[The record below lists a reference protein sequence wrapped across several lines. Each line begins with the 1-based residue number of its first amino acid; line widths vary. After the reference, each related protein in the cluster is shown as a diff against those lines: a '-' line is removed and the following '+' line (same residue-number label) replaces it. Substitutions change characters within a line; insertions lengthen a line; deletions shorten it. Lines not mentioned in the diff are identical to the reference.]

1 MKNKKG
7 FTLIELLA
15 VIVILAIIM
24 VIATMQVNKTIKKA
38 KQDSYEITAKELIK
52 QIKGKIALGEEYRCF
67 NGNHEPDVTEYS
79 ESLTSLFNG
88 NYKNICNKYVYGK
101 ENEGRAC
108 KRDFGTNTCQKLY
121 NLSDD
126 YRMMVYYQPCTDS
139 VYMFLDASSGNSK
152 LKGITKTHNE
162 TLIEYLHQ
170 EDTSVALYSNYY
182 KIRVTEDKKRG
193 YKIGSNFIKKKNR
206 NSKCI
211 KDYSYECCINDYSY
225 ECQLKLNSDKAGEK
239 NDKLKESGINKIVEE
254 YDSKSYIGI
263 ENACKLLYGN

>member
-139 VYMFLDASSGNSK
+139 VYMFLDASFGNSK
-152 LKGITKTHNE
+152 LKGITKTHNA
-162 TLIEYLHQ
+162 TFIEKLGQ
-170 EDTSVALYSNYY
+170 EDTEVKLYSNDY
-182 KIRVTEDKKRG
+182 KIKVAENTIAYNKIVNEDKNKE
-193 YKIGSNFIKKKNR
+193 
-206 NSKCI
+206 CE
-211 KDYSYECCINDYSY
+211 KDKEGKLINYSY
-225 ECQLKLNSDKAGEK
+225 ECQLNLKSNEASNKKSLLNEKINNLTGVVKYNGEYYM
-239 NDKLKESGINKIVEE
+239 GIK
-254 YDSKSYIGI
+254 D
-263 ENACKLLYGN
+263 ACELLYNN

>member
-24 VIATMQVNKTIKKA
+24 VIATMQVNKTIKKTR
-38 KQDSYEITAKELIK
+38 QDAYELTAKELIK

-67 NGNHEPDVTEYS
+67 NGDGEYEVTEYS
-79 ESLTSLFNG
+79 KSLTTLFTN
-88 NYKNICNKYVYGK
+88 NYQNICNIEDNKNY
-101 ENEGRAC
+101 C

-126 YRMMVYYQPCTDS
+126 YRMMVYYQSCDNK
-139 VYMFLDASSGNSK
+139 VYMFLDASASSSK

-162 TLIEYLHQ
+162 TFIEKLGQ
-170 EDTSVALYSNYY
+170 TDTRVALYSNKY
-182 KIRVTEDKKRG
+182 KITVSDTAIG
-193 YKIGSNFIKKKNR
+193 YNDIKKKN
-206 NSKCI
+206 SK
-211 KDYSYECCINDYSY
+211 CINDYSY
-225 ECQLKLNSDKAGEK
+225 QCQLGLNSDEADTK
-239 NDKLKESGINKIVEE
+239 NKKLQEYKSDAGINKTVEE
-254 YDSKSYIGI
+254 HDSKYYMGI

>member
-38 KQDSYEITAKELIK
+38 RQDAYELTAKELIK

-67 NGNHEPDVTEYS
+67 NGGGEYEVTEYS
-79 ESLTSLFNG
+79 KSLTTLFSN
-88 NYKNICNKYVYGK
+88 NYKDICNVDDNK
-101 ENEGRAC
+101 NPC

-126 YRMMVYYQPCTDS
+126 YRMMVYYQSCTNG
-139 VYMFLDASSGNSK
+139 VYMFLDASASSSK
-152 LKGITKTHNE
+152 LKGIKKTHNE
-162 TLIEYLHQ
+162 TLIEYLPQ
-170 EDTSVALYSNYY
+170 EDTSVALCSNDY

-193 YKIGSNFIKKKNR
+193 YKIGYNFIKKKNR

-211 KDYSYECCINDYSY
+211 NDYSY
-225 ECQLKLNSDKAGEK
+225 QCQLGLNSDEADTK
-239 NDKLKESGINKIVEE
+239 NKKLKESGIK
-254 YDSKSYIGI
+254 DYIGI
-263 ENACKLLYGN
+263 EDACNLLYGN

>member
-1 MKNKKG
+1 
-7 FTLIELLA
+7 
-15 VIVILAIIM
+15 
-24 VIATMQVNKTIKKA
+24 MQVNKTIKKA
-38 KQDSYEITAKELIK
+38 RQDSYEITAKELIK

-139 VYMFLDASSGNSK
+139 VYMFLDASFGNSK
-152 LKGITKTHNE
+152 LKGITKTHNA
-162 TLIEYLHQ
+162 TFIEKLGQ
-170 EDTSVALYSNYY
+170 EDTEVKLYSNDY
-182 KIRVTEDKKRG
+182 KIKVAENTIAYNKIVNEDKNKE
-193 YKIGSNFIKKKNR
+193 
-206 NSKCI
+206 CE
-211 KDYSYECCINDYSY
+211 KDKEGKLINYSY
-225 ECQLKLNSDKAGEK
+225 ECQLNLKSNEASNKKSLLNEKINNLTGVVKYNGEYYM
-239 NDKLKESGINKIVEE
+239 GIK
-254 YDSKSYIGI
+254 D
-263 ENACKLLYGN
+263 ACELLYNN

>member
-24 VIATMQVNKTIKKA
+24 VIATMQVNKTIKKSR
-38 KQDSYEITAKELIK
+38 QDAYELTAKELIK

-67 NGNHEPDVTEYS
+67 NGYYETDVTEYS
-79 ESLTSLFNG
+79 ESLTSVFNG
-88 NYKNICNKYVYGK
+88 NYRNICNKDVYGNT
-101 ENEGRAC
+101 NEGRAC

-162 TLIEYLHQ
+162 TFIEKLGQ
-170 EDTSVALYSNYY
+170 TD
-182 KIRVTEDKKRG
+182 
-193 YKIGSNFIKKKNR
+193 
-206 NSKCI
+206 NS
-211 KDYSYECCINDYSY
+211 ECTNTDYSY
-225 ECQLKLNSDKAGEK
+225 ECQLKLGSDKANQK
-239 NDKLKESGINKIVEE
+239 LSMLKEYKSNAGTLNNKVVKHGNKYYMGIK
-254 YDSKSYIGI
+254 D
-263 ENACKLLYGN
+263 ACELLYNN

>member
-38 KQDSYEITAKELIK
+38 RQDAYELTAKELIK

-67 NGNHEPDVTEYS
+67 NGDGEYEVTEYS
-79 ESLTSLFNG
+79 KSLTAFFSN
-88 NYKNICNKYVYGK
+88 NYQNICNVKG
-101 ENEGRAC
+101 NNNSC

-126 YRMMVYYQPCTDS
+126 YSMNVYYQSCTNG
-139 VYMFLDASSGNSK
+139 VYMFLDARASSSSK
-152 LKGITKTHNE
+152 LKGIKKTHNE
-162 TLIEYLHQ
+162 TLIEYLPQ
-170 EDTSVALYSNYY
+170 ENTSVALCSNDY

-193 YKIGSNFIKKKNR
+193 YKIGYNFIKKKNR
-206 NSKCI
+206 NSK
-211 KDYSYECCINDYSY
+211 CINDYSY

-239 NDKLKESGINKIVEE
+239 NDKLKESGIK
-254 YDSKSYIGI
+254 DYIGI
-263 ENACKLLYGN
+263 EDACNLLYGN

>member
-38 KQDSYEITAKELIK
+38 RQDSYEITAKELIK

-67 NGNHEPDVTEYS
+67 NGNYETDVTEYS
-79 ESLTSLFNG
+79 ESLTSVFNG
-88 NYKNICNKYVYGK
+88 NYRNICNKDVYGNI
-101 ENEGRAC
+101 NEGRAC

-139 VYMFLDASSGNSK
+139 VYMFLDASFGNSK

-162 TLIEYLHQ
+162 TFIEKLGQ
-170 EDTSVALYSNYY
+170 TDTTVGLYSNDY
-182 KIRVTEDKKRG
+182 KVTVTNE
-193 YKIGSNFIKKKNR
+193 KIAYNNITKKNG
-206 NSKCI
+206 
-211 KDYSYECCINDYSY
+211 ECTNTDYSY
-225 ECQLKLNSDKAGEK
+225 ECQLKLGSDKANQK
-239 NDKLKESGINKIVEE
+239 LSMLKEYKSNVGTLNSKVVKHGNKYYMGIK
-254 YDSKSYIGI
+254 D
-263 ENACKLLYGN
+263 ACEFLYND

>member
-38 KQDSYEITAKELIK
+38 RQDSYEITAKELIK

-67 NGNHEPDVTEYS
+67 NGNYETDVTEYS
-79 ESLTSLFNG
+79 ESLTSVFNG
-88 NYKNICNKYVYGK
+88 NYRNICNKDVYGNI
-101 ENEGRAC
+101 NEGRAC

-139 VYMFLDASSGNSK
+139 VYMFLDASFGNSK

-162 TLIEYLHQ
+162 TFIEKLGQ
-170 EDTSVALYSNYY
+170 TDTTVGLYSNDY
-182 KIRVTEDKKRG
+182 KVTVTNEG
-193 YKIGSNFIKKKNR
+193 IAYNNITKKNG
-206 NSKCI
+206 
-211 KDYSYECCINDYSY
+211 ECTNTDYSY
-225 ECQLKLNSDKAGEK
+225 ECQLKLGSDKANQK
-239 NDKLKESGINKIVEE
+239 LSMLKEYKSNVGTLNSKVVKHGNKYYMGIK
-254 YDSKSYIGI
+254 D
-263 ENACKLLYGN
+263 ACELLYNN

>member
-139 VYMFLDASSGNSK
+139 VYMFLDASFGNSK

-162 TLIEYLHQ
+162 TFIEKLGQ
-170 EDTSVALYSNYY
+170 EDTEVKLYSNDY
-182 KIRVTEDKKRG
+182 KIKVAENTIAYNKIVNEDKNKE
-193 YKIGSNFIKKKNR
+193 
-206 NSKCI
+206 CE
-211 KDYSYECCINDYSY
+211 KDKEGKLINYSY
-225 ECQLKLNSDKAGEK
+225 ECQLNLKSNEASNKKSLLNEKINNLTGVVKYNGE
-239 NDKLKESGINKIVEE
+239 
-254 YDSKSYIGI
+254 YYMGI
-263 ENACKLLYGN
+263 EAACELLYNN

>member
-38 KQDSYEITAKELIK
+38 RQDAYELTAKELIK

-67 NGNHEPDVTEYS
+67 NGDGEYEVTGYS
-79 ESLTSLFNG
+79 KSLTSLFSN
-88 NYKNICNKYVYGK
+88 NYQNICSGGTKG
-101 ENEGRAC
+101 EPC

-126 YRMMVYYQPCTDS
+126 YRMMVYYQPCTKG
-139 VYMFLDASSGNSK
+139 VYMFLDASASSSK

-170 EDTSVALYSNYY
+170 EDTSVALYSNDY
-182 KIRVTEDKKRG
+182 KITVTEEKKRG
-193 YKIGSNFIKKKNR
+193 YKIGYNFIKKKNS
-206 NSKCI
+206 NSK
-211 KDYSYECCINDYSY
+211 CINDYSY
-225 ECQLKLNSDKAGEK
+225 ECQLNLSSAQADEK
-239 NDKLKESGINKIVEE
+239 NNKLKESGINKIVEE
-254 YDSKSYIGI
+254 LDSKNYIGI